1 MDFSD
6 FSVIKDLIQ
15 PNAEGAYTAT
25 IEGSKCVIGP
35 GRYPDTW
42 TVTVEGKLVVT
53 ETDDIDHAWRQ
64 AKAHA
69 EQIAFN
75 ICGPRI

>member
-1 MDFSD
+1 MDFTNFSD
-6 FSVIKDLIQ
+6 MIDLIQ

-25 IEGSKCVIGP
+25 IQGSNCIIAP

-42 TVTVEGKLVVT
+42 TVTVQDKVIVT